1 MYAAW
6 VLDWGNR
13 MFVKIQNKLKLVY
26 AFSMA
31 FLLIAFVTVIYAS
44 FKWQVHVERKKE
56 IRVLAQQIAAE
67 QMELL
72 KRDEAKNTLVNIEK
86 ETDRDISGQTF
97 YYLYDARGRELKAD
111 MPFPRLGEVVARE
124 ISVWSETGKDV
135 RIIDTQMG
143 NGQKITLM
151 VVAQKVYDGPNLLGT
166 VYAGRDVTGYY
177 RVLERMIVP
186 LLGVSM
192 LFLSLVL
199 LVARYFSAKAMIPIK
214 AAYTRQRA
222 FIADASHELRTPLSI
237 LMTALEVLATDRNTV
252 FSPFAGQMISDIK
265 DEIRKMSK
273 IVSNMLTLARADAG
287 VNVLYKEEFDLVPV
301 VKQVV
306 RAMHPLAVSKGTGLR
321 CRTPERVLVYADKEK
336 LKQLLQILIDNGIK
350 YTPVEGTVEISVD
363 FSPKQATAV
372 TVTVRD
378 TGIGI
383 AEEHRKFIFERFYRI
398 DKVRSRKE
406 GGTGLGLAIA
416 RWITEAH
423 GGKIEVDSTP
433 GQGSRFIVNLPAVK
447 IVD

>member
-1 MYAAW
+1 
-6 VLDWGNR
+6 

-222 FIADASHELRTPLSI
+222 
-237 LMTALEVLATDRNTV
+237 
-252 FSPFAGQMISDIK
+252 
-265 DEIRKMSK
+265 
-273 IVSNMLTLARADAG
+273 
-287 VNVLYKEEFDLVPV
+287 
-301 VKQVV
+301 
-306 RAMHPLAVSKGTGLR
+306 
-321 CRTPERVLVYADKEK
+321 
-336 LKQLLQILIDNGIK
+336 
-350 YTPVEGTVEISVD
+350 
-363 FSPKQATAV
+363 
-372 TVTVRD
+372 
-378 TGIGI
+378 
-383 AEEHRKFIFERFYRI
+383 
-398 DKVRSRKE
+398 
-406 GGTGLGLAIA
+406 
-416 RWITEAH
+416 
-423 GGKIEVDSTP
+423 
-433 GQGSRFIVNLPAVK
+433 
-447 IVD
+447 